1 MRPLPGFGMAAVAG
15 LVWACKGNCPNLAA
29 PPSPMSYLLIALIF
43 LVGYACIALEHP
55 LKINK
60 AASAV
65 LTGMLIWTVIMLG
78 HDELFPPAEGGHEHL
93 LHQLYEHLSQIASIL
108 FFLLG
113 AMAVV
118 ELMDAHEGFRV
129 ITDRIRST
137 NKRALLWVIGAI
149 TFFLSAALDNMTTA
163 IVMAALL
170 RKFIRD
176 KEDVWT
182 FAGLVIIAA
191 NAGGAWSPIGDV
203 TTIMLWIGGQVTTAN
218 IILKLFVPSVVCLVL
233 PLLYLSARAKGRLH
247 LVEVPEQDAAGSP
260 SRLGAREKYLV
271 FFLGMATLLGV
282 PLFKAVTH
290 LPPFMGLML
299 GLGVLWVFTEFIHL
313 RHPQWSERQHMTV
326 SSILKR
332 IDHSSIL
339 FFLGI
344 LVAVAGL
351 QVAGHL
357 TDVAHLLDRSLGDI
371 FAINTVIGMLS
382 AVVDNVPLVAA
393 AMGMYPLAQ
402 FPTDHPFWELLAYCA
417 GTGGSMLIIGSAA
430 GVAVMGILG
439 IDFGWYLRR
448 MTVPAALGY
457 FGGIAAF
464 WLLWH

>member
-1 MRPLPGFGMAAVAG
+1 MRPIPEAML
-15 LVWACKGNCPNLAA
+15 
-29 PPSPMSYLLIALIF
+29 YLLIALIF
-43 LVGYACIALEHP
+43 IVGYAGIALEHP
-55 LKINK
+55 LKVNK

-78 HDELFPPAEGGHEHL
+78 HEQLFPAGEGGHEHL
-93 LHQLYEHLSQIASIL
+93 LHQLYEHISEIASIL

-137 NKRALLWVIGAI
+137 NKRALLWVIGI
-149 TFFLSAALDNMTTA
+149 LTFFLSAALDNMTTA

-176 KEDVWT
+176 KDDVWT

-218 IILKLFVPSVVCLVL
+218 IILKLFLPSVVCLVL
-233 PLLYLSARAKGRLH
+233 PLLWLSVRAKGRLN
-247 LVEVPEQDAAGSP
+247 LVDLPPQQEEGSAA
-260 SRLGAREKYLV
+260 RLGTREKYLV
-271 FFLGMATLLGV
+271 FFIGMATLLGV
-282 PLFKAVTH
+282 PLFKSVTH

-313 RHPQWSERQHMTV
+313 RHPQWTERRHMTV
-326 SSILKR
+326 SSILSR
-332 IDHSSIL
+332 VDHSSIL

-344 LVAVAGL
+344 LLAVAGL

-357 TDVAHLLDRSLGDI
+357 TDLARLLDRSLGNI
-371 FAINTVIGMLS
+371 YAINTVIGALS
-382 AVVDNVPLVAA
+382 AIVDNVPLVAA
-393 AMGMYPLAQ
+393 AMGMYPMTQ
-402 FPTDHPFWELLAYCA
+402 FPPDHAFWELLAYCA

-439 IDFGWYLRR
+439 IDFMWYVRR

-457 FGGIAAF
+457 VGGILTF
-464 WLLWH
+464 WLMWH